1 MYLALSFA
9 TCLTFQWIVLFQA
22 WWSESKIQQNS
33 VHVKSPPESWKLQIF
48 KTVCLDFPLKR
59 GNFENIARGTTDP
72 GYWLF
77 NLSYLSIVFSTCIV
91 FVFPRYLSIFVLYLC
106 LFCICQWWR
115 HDPWQVGWPGGG
127 WHSLDTTAARMTM
140 MMMMMMLV
148 MIFWSTFITILST
161 FIYFIKSFTTFIHF
175 HPLSFF
181 GPLFQTLFGIMI
193 FWNNDPG
200 VLSYIEA
207 DEERTA

>member
-1 MYLALSFA
+1 MAGWWLAQSRHH
-9 TCLTFQWIVLFQA
+9 C
-22 WWSESKIQQNS
+22 
-33 VHVKSPPESWKLQIF
+33 
-48 KTVCLDFPLKR
+48 C
-59 GNFENIARGTTDP
+59 TDD
-72 GYWLF
+72 
-77 NLSYLSIVFSTCIV
+77 
-91 FVFPRYLSIFVLYLC
+91 
-106 LFCICQWWR
+106 
-115 HDPWQVGWPGGG
+115 HDDDDDDA
-127 WHSLDTTAARMTM
+127 SDDNDD
-140 MMMMMMLV
+140 
-148 MIFWSTFITILST
+148 ITILST

>member
-1 MYLALSFA
+1 MACVQTSSTVKWLKFF
-9 TCLTFQWIVLFQA
+9 TQWY
-22 WWSESKIQQNS
+22 
-33 VHVKSPPESWKLQIF
+33 
-48 KTVCLDFPLKR
+48 T
-59 GNFENIARGTTDP
+59 NIARGTTDP

-148 MIFWSTFITILST
+148 MIMMIFWSTFITILST

>member
-1 MYLALSFA
+1 MFPNICLYHILITLIQLYLREKNMACVETSSTVKWLKFF
-9 TCLTFQWIVLFQA
+9 TQWY
-22 WWSESKIQQNS
+22 
-33 VHVKSPPESWKLQIF
+33 
-48 KTVCLDFPLKR
+48 T
-59 GNFENIARGTTDP
+59 NIARGTTDP

-91 FVFPRYLSIFVLYLC
+91 FVFPRYLSIYILYLC

-148 MIFWSTFITILST
+148 MIMMTSPFYPLSSILSNLLPLL
-161 FIYFIKSFTTFIHF
+161 STFIHF
-175 HPLSFF
+175 HFLDHFF
-181 GPLFQTLFGIMI
+181 RHFLGSWFFGIMTREYL
-193 FWNNDPG
+193 
-200 VLSYIEA
+200 V
-207 DEERTA
+207 T